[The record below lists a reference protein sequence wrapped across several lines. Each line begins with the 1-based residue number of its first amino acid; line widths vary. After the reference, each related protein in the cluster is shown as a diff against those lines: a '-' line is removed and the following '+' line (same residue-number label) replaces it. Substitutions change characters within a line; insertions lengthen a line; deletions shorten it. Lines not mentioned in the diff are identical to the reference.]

1 MHAPDSYLKPT
12 FDLESAMLR
21 LHGGPV
27 AGIDE
32 AGRGPLAGPVVAA
45 AVILDPEAI
54 PDGLADSKQLD
65 ADEREA
71 AFHRISKSAVAVGV
85 GITDVDQIDRIN
97 ILNATMVAMASAVA
111 QLSTL
116 PQVAL
121 VDGNRV
127 PNLPCRCEAVVKGD
141 ARCLS
146 IAAASIVAKV
156 TRDRMMI
163 ALALTHPGYGFEKH
177 KGYATAEHR
186 EALRRLGPSPLHR
199 RTFRTVQLA
208 LGLDSAAVESAAGLD
223 S

>member
-1 MHAPDSYLKPT
+1 MRAPDSYLKPT

-85 GITDVDQIDRIN
+85 GIADVDQIDRIN